1 MLTTF
6 LSKSSHRIHKDC
18 RKGIQEDIKSLNENV
33 NEIDYKLKQRNSSIF
48 DLNEIEMELTGIFV
62 QINSYMIFA
71 ETDLDKILERP
82 QEGLSKQQTKFY
94 DDANKQIIELREI
107 CKSMVDKETDHEKI
121 LKQQKEEF
129 QKQLKESHEEIM
141 KKIESLGIY
150 LLFSTISYPID
161 LSFIF

>member
-1 MLTTF
+1 MLTKF

-18 RKGIQEDIKSLNENV
+18 REDIEKDIENLNKNV
-33 NEIDYKLKQRNSSIF
+33 NQIDYKLKQKSSSIF

-62 QINSYMIFA
+62 QINSYMIF
-71 ETDLDKILERP
+71 EEPDLDKILERP

-150 LLFSTISYPID
+150 LLFLII
-161 LSFIF
+161 

>member
-18 RKGIQEDIKSLNENV
+18 REDIEKDIENLNKNV
-33 NEIDYKLKQRNSSIF
+33 NQIDYKLKQKSSSIF

-71 ETDLDKILERP
+71 EPDLDKILERP